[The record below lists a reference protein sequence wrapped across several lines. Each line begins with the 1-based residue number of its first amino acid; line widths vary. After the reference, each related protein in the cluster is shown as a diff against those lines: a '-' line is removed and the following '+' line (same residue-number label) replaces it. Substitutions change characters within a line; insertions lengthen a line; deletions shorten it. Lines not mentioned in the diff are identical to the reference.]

1 MVGEHGCEVG
11 GQNEHPDEESRRMDA
26 AAQSI
31 RRAHVRRLVRDG
43 LVPADRQV
51 SADGTRL
58 EPVEGAWWPVTPF
71 DQPCRGTWPQ
81 LDVLERI
88 RKVVPDFDP
97 ETDKWAWA
105 VIGEYILR
113 TGRSLEDVR
122 QMTLDQIG
130 AFFQFEAKR
139 VASGGTSHDDTAV
152 SSEVASA
159 SNPAAVEMR
168 VRKGETV
175 LQALVRIMAHKD
187 GLLRLL
193 DAGSAKDIA
202 LLLGRSATAV
212 KEAKPAWTI
221 LKQRLKARRV
231 EERVEQEQQRSRS

>member
-1 MVGEHGCEVG
+1 MGEHGCDTG
-11 GQNEHPDEESRRMDA
+11 GQNERPGEESPGIGE

-31 RRAHVRRLVRDG
+31 RRAHVQRLVRDG
-43 LVPADRQV
+43 RVPAGQQV

-71 DQPCRGTWPQ
+71 DQPCRGTRPQ
-81 LDVLERI
+81 LDVLEQI

-97 ETDKWAWA
+97 ESDKRAWT

-122 QMTLDQIG
+122 QMTLDQIA
-130 AFFQFEAKR
+130 AFFQLEAKR

-159 SNPAAVEMR
+159 SNSAAVEMC

-175 LQALVRIMAHKD
+175 LQALTRIMAHRD

-193 DAGSAKDIA
+193 DAGSAKGIA
-202 LLLGRSATAV
+202 FLLGCSATAV
-212 KEAKPAWTI
+212 KEAKPAWTV
-221 LKQRLKARRV
+221 LKQRLNARRV
-231 EERVEQEQQRSRS
+231 AEKLERAQ